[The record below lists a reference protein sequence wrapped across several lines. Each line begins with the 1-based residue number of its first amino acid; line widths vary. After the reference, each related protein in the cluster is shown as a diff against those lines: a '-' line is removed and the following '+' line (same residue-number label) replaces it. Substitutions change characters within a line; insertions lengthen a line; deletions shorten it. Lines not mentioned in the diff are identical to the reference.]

1 MVKTHYSKPSLSF
14 QQQIQQLSARGLV
27 IQNPQ
32 RAAHLLQSIS
42 YYRLSGY
49 WHPFLADKEKHLFK
63 PGALFESSF
72 KLYCFDRELRALIIS
87 ELEKIEIAVRA
98 SIIHVLSEQVG
109 PFGYLDPAIYKNP
122 QKFYG
127 HLHPKLNEE
136 FSRSDEEFIRAFR
149 AKYTDPLP
157 PAWMAMEIVSFGT
170 LSKLF
175 SALKAG
181 KQKREIAN
189 HFGLAESVFE
199 NWLHCM
205 VYLRNICAHH
215 SRLWNRT
222 LSIQPQLPLSPKR
235 IYIQNRNVR
244 SDRTYFVL
252 VMIRYLL
259 QTVNPKSGFVK
270 KIKLLLARY
279 DNIDTKAM
287 GFPSN
292 WGKDP
297 FWQS

>member
-1 MVKTHYSKPSLSF
+1 ME
-14 QQQIQQLSARGLV
+14 QQIQQLSARGLV
-27 IQNPQ
+27 INNPQ
-32 RAAHLLQSIS
+32 RAAHLLQNIS

-49 WHPFLADKEKHLFK
+49 WHPFLVDKEKHLFK
-63 PGALFESSF
+63 SGALFENSF

-98 SIIHVLSEQVG
+98 SIIHVLSEQIG
-109 PFGYLDPAIYKNP
+109 PFGYLSPTIYKNP
-122 QKFYG
+122 QKFCDQ
-127 HLHPKLNEE
+127 LHPKLNEE

-149 AKYTDPLP
+149 TKYLDPLP
-157 PAWMAMEIVSFGT
+157 PVWMAMEIVSFGT

-175 SALKAG
+175 SYLKAG

-259 QTVNPKSGFVK
+259 QTVNPKSGFAK
-270 KIKLLLARY
+270 KLKELLARY
-279 DNIDTKAM
+279 DNIDIKAM

-292 WGKDP
+292 WDNDP
-297 FWQS
+297 FWLS